1 MCCKNRLL
9 RQVGYR
15 GRRKTHDEEFHD
27 LNSSPNI
34 ISVIK
39 SKKMRSRACS
49 TYRSANVYVGFVFK
63 ETGREENTWQ
73 FWA

>member
-1 MCCKNRLL
+1 ML
-9 RQVGYR
+9 QEQGAEAGIWAPR

-49 TYRSANVYVGFVFK
+49 TYRSANVYVGFVFM
-63 ETGREENTWQ
+63 ETEEKNT
-73 FWA
+73 